1 MRQRHLYGGVLAGVG
16 LVLAAVQTYHG
27 FQQLTAPVAQAVDI
41 LPFAVSGLA
50 VTYTGYWLATET
62 EYEASTKRV
71 LSWAL
76 GGALVFASVA
86 ALLLFNRNVAGGT
99 LDRAAFVA
107 VDNVTIGVLSGVLVG
122 LYDAQSR
129 KRMRDLRG
137 ERDRVEEFARKA
149 ADVNN
154 YGRAISKSSA
164 IEEITAYT
172 IEGVETLTGFYETVV
187 VELDAEETR
196 ILGSTW
202 VGVDE
207 ETARDLADRGR
218 TQEEGEAV
226 FHETDLP
233 ASLDDGVNTVLVS
246 LVSQRDES
254 SVVLLSVSHSDTDV
268 ADEDVQLLE
277 LLVSHATAALE
288 RLSGGRV
295 AAGH

>member
-1 MRQRHLYGGVLAGVG
+1 MRQRHLYGGVLAGIG
-16 LVLAAVQTYHG
+16 LVLAVVQTYHG

-62 EYEASTKRV
+62 EYEAGPKRV

-137 ERDRVEEFARKA
+137 ERDRVEEFAQKA

-288 RLSGGRV
+288 RLSDGRV